1 MSGQWIVTLVPPARP
16 VPRGAAWGGRAAAW
30 VLMRLGALRAVRT
43 ITGKLEAAG
52 GYARGAWRRSRQHGA
67 SVPETL
73 AEAAAREA
81 AEVRQMAQ
89 WFDKTDPSF
98 AADLYA
104 AADRHERASLGS

>member
-30 VLMRLGALRAVRT
+30 VLMRLGALRAEQHDAS
-43 ITGKLEAAG
+43 GPEN
-52 GYARGAWRRSRQHGA
+52 RS
-67 SVPETL
+67 
-73 AEAAAREA
+73 EAAAREA
-81 AEVRQMAQ
+81 AEVRRMAH
-89 WFDKTDPSF
+89 WFDKTDPGF

>member
-1 MSGQWIVTLVPPARP
+1 MSL
-16 VPRGAAWGGRAAAW
+16 
-30 VLMRLGALRAVRT
+30 
-43 ITGKLEAAG
+43 
-52 GYARGAWRRSRQHGA
+52 GAWRRSPQQGA
-67 SVPETL
+67 GVPETH